1 MLHNLGAISRY
12 KKINISIFVKL
23 IMNKFK
29 RRADLSESSRRKL
42 IMFENIIANIMN
54 ETSPKS
60 LEMTPELC
68 MKILKFAC
76 EVRNKAVHESMER
89 TAKYQLRDSF
99 YARDVLADIRG
110 FMRAIK
116 RPFGGTLPDE
126 YKCCQLYYDKQKTFF
141 GQLQR
146 ICRSELESQEPVKL
160 GFSVADCYR

>member
-1 MLHNLGAISRY
+1 
-12 KKINISIFVKL
+12 
-23 IMNKFK
+23 MNKFK
-29 RRADLSESSRRKL
+29 RRADLSKSSRRKL
-42 IMFENIIANIMN
+42 IMFENIIKNIMN

-76 EVRNKAVHESMER
+76 EVRNKAVHGSLER

-99 YARDVLADIRG
+99 YARDVRADIRG

-116 RPFGGTLPDE
+116 RPFGGTLPGE
-126 YKCCQLYYDKQKTFF
+126 YKGCQLYYDQQKTNF

-146 ICRSELESQEPVKL
+146 IGRNELESQKPVEL
-160 GFSVADCYR
+160 GFSVAGCYR